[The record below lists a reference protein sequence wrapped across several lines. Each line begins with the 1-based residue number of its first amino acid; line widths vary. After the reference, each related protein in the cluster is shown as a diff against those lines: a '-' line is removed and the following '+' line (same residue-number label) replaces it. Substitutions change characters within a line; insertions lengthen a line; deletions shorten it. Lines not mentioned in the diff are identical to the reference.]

1 MDGDKEV
8 IECLN
13 DLLTGELTAI
23 NVYYTH
29 AKMCEH
35 WGYVKLAKKVHSE
48 SIDEMQHAD
57 QLIGRVLYLDGLPNL
72 QRLGKVLVGEN
83 VPEQFRISLDMEK
96 TSIQKANDGIDLCR
110 RVGDNGSLIVISE
123 ILEGSEEYAEWL
135 ETQLSVIE
143 QVGEPLYLAQQV
155 DVDD

>member
-23 NVYYTH
+23 SVYYTH
-29 AKMCEH
+29 AKMTDH
-35 WGYVKLAKKVHSE
+35 WGYVKVAKKTYSE
-48 SIDEMQHAD
+48 SIDEMKHAD
-57 QLIGRVLYLDGLPNL
+57 RLIGRILYLDGLPNL

-83 VPEQFRISLDMEK
+83 VPEQFQIALDMEK

-110 RVGDNGSLIVISE
+110 RVGDNGSLMVIAE
-123 ILEGSEEYAEWL
+123 LLVGSEEYAEWL
-135 ETQLSVIE
+135 ETQLEVIG
-143 QVGEPLYLAQQV
+143 QIGESLYLAQQI
-155 DVDD
+155 DADE